1 MRVVS
6 LLPSATEIVCALGAG
21 SSLVGVSHECD
32 HPNAVRSLP
41 AVTRAKL
48 DARASSAAIDQSVRT
63 LVEQGLGVY
72 EIDVARLKELRPD
85 VIVTQNQCDVCAV
98 SYADVEAAARRVLG
112 DGVTIVSLAPQRLS
126 DVWDDV
132 ERVAAALDRG
142 AAGRALVAHAR
153 ERLAS
158 LTARV
163 RGRPRPTVAC
173 IEWLDPLMMAAN
185 WTPDLVDIA
194 GGSYPFAE
202 AGAQSTTADWT
213 VVADAQPDVVVL
225 MPCGFPVAQTRREI
239 DVVRARPEWNRL
251 PAVATGRAWIVD
263 GNAYFNRPGP
273 RLVESAEILAGLLHP
288 ALGVDRMLRGA
299 IEAIP

>member
-1 MRVVS
+1 MRIVS

-21 SSLVGVSHECD
+21 PSLVGVSHECD
-32 HPNAVRSLP
+32 HPSEARGLP

-48 DARASSAAIDQSVRT
+48 DARASSAAIDRSVRT

-98 SYADVEAAARRVLG
+98 SYVDVETAARRVLG
-112 DGVTIVSLAPQRLS
+112 EGVTIVSLAPQRLS

-132 ERVAAALDRG
+132 ERVAVALDRV
-142 AAGRALVAHAR
+142 AAGRALVGHAR
-153 ERLAS
+153 ERLAA

-163 RGRPRPTVAC
+163 RERGRPTVAC

-185 WTPDLVDIA
+185 WTPDLVDVA
-194 GGSYPFAE
+194 GGSYPFAR
-202 AGAQSTTADWT
+202 AGAQSTRADWD
-213 VVADAQPDVVVL
+213 VVAEARPDVVVL
-225 MPCGFPVAQTRREI
+225 MPCGFTIAQTRRELA
-239 DVVRARPEWNRL
+239 DVRARPQWRRL
-251 PAVATGRAWIVD
+251 PAVAAGRAWIVD
-263 GNAYFNRPGP
+263 GNGYFNRPGP

-288 ALGVDRMLRGA
+288 ALGVDSTLHDA
-299 IEAIP
+299 VAATL

>member
-32 HPNAVRSLP
+32 HPSAVRTLP

-48 DARASSAAIDQSVRT
+48 DAAAGSAAIDRSVRT

-72 EIDVARLKELRPD
+72 EIDVARLKDLRPD

-112 DGVTIVSLAPQRLS
+112 DGVTIVSLAPRRLI

-132 ERVAAALDRG
+132 ERVAAALDRV
-142 AAGRALVAHAR
+142 AAGRAVVAHAR

-163 RGRPRPTVAC
+163 RDRARPTVAC

-185 WTPDLVDIA
+185 WTPELVEVA
-194 GGSYPFAE
+194 GGSYPFAPI
-202 AGAQSTTADWT
+202 GAESRKTDWG
-213 VVADAQPDVVVL
+213 VLADAQPDAVVL
-225 MPCGFPVAQTRREI
+225 MPCGFPVAQTRRELGA
-239 DVVRARPEWNRL
+239 VRARPEWRRL
-251 PAVATGRAWIVD
+251 PAVETGRAWIVD

-288 ALGVDRMLRGA
+288 ALGIDPTLRDA
-299 IEAIP
+299 TEAII